1 MIEKITL
8 TVTDKATGIETPI
21 DFNIPIKGI
30 SNLNHYVNSLIYTVG
45 RINSKRVCP
54 HCGRHVLLTDGGKY
68 SFQCPACEED
78 FYSFECPET
87 SEPVT
92 KEEIEDTAYEVY
104 NYYAA
109 DLVEDGAKRSY

>member
-8 TVTDKATGIETPI
+8 TVTDKATGVNTPME
-21 DFNIPIKGI
+21 FNIPIKNI

-45 RINSKRVCP
+45 RINPKRVCP
-54 HCGRHVLLTDGGKY
+54 HCGRHVLLTDGGEY

-109 DLVEDGAKRSY
+109 DLVEDGVKRSY

>member
-8 TVTDKATGIETPI
+8 SVTDKATGIETPVEF
-21 DFNIPIKGI
+21 DVPIKNI

-45 RINSKRVCP
+45 RINPKRVCP
-54 HCGRHVLLTDGGKY
+54 HCGRHVLLTDGGEY

-92 KEEIEDTAYEVY
+92 KEEIEDTAYIVY
-104 NYYAA
+104 DYYK
-109 DLVEDGAKRSY
+109 EDVVKDGIGH